1 MLNQLDDLQLS
12 VSATTRLRRAGEKE
26 GKDYFF
32 LSRREFLRRV
42 EEGRFLEW
50 AEYGN
55 NLYGTPAAP
64 VHDALAEG
72 KDVLLE
78 IELQGAR
85 QVMRRFPDAVT
96 VFIKPPDLQELE
108 DRLRNRNTETE
119 SDISLRMARA
129 EREMEVFADDAR
141 RGGGDFDYAIVND
154 DVEIATEELRSIIE
168 DIRSHDPMR

>member
-1 MLNQLDDLQLS
+1 VLNQLDDLQLS